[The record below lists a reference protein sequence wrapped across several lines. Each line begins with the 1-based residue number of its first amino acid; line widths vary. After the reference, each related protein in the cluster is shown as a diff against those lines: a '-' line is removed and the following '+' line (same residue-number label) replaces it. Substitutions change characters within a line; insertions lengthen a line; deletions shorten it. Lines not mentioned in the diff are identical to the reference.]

1 METCTA
7 FIKHILAKSEHRNEW
22 PLARVVNV
30 FPGQDG
36 LVRKIEV
43 RIFKDGKFLHRVR
56 PVNEVVHLIED

>member
-1 METCTA
+1 MKLDDIVLLKEN
-7 FIKHILAKSEHRNEW
+7 SEHRNEW